1 MSVVTGVRP
10 KSPAERLLAGNA
22 WLVFA
27 FFYAPIV
34 VLVVFSFN
42 ANENVGIWTEPSL
55 RWYREVFRD
64 EAVMGALRN
73 SLIVAAISTTV
84 ATILGTMAALALERF
99 RFRGQRVYDGLLYLP
114 IIIPEV
120 TMAVMLLLFFAQ
132 GFQWLDSAI
141 GWSPT
146 FGIGTISLS
155 HIAFNISFVTVVVRA
170 RLGQLD
176 PRLEEAAADL
186 YATRWQAFR
195 RVTLPLILPGV
206 AGGALLA
213 LTLSLDD
220 VVITNFVA
228 GPGSTTLPVYVFGL
242 VRRGVTP
249 LINAVSVIMLA
260 ASMVLVAVSFGFQ
273 RGSHGRVPNST
284 TEDG

>member
-1 MSVVTGVRP
+1 VSVVTGVRP

-155 HIAFNISFVTVVVRA
+155 HIAFNISFVAVVVRA

-273 RGSHGRVPNST
+273 RGSRGRVPDST

>member
-1 MSVVTGVRP
+1 MRP
-10 KSPAERLLAGNA
+10 KSPAERLLATNS

-132 GFQWLDSAI
+132 GFQWLDGAI

-195 RVTLPLILPGV
+195 GITLPLILPGV

-273 RGSHGRVPNST
+273 RGSRGRVPESMA
-284 TEDG
+284 EDG